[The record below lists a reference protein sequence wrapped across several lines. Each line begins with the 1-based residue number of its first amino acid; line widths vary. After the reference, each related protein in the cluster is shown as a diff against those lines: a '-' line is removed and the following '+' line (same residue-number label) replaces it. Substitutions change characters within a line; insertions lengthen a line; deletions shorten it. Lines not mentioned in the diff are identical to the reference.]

1 MSKSETIKKGTT
13 AIKKRVVGLEEKLFL
28 LQNEIGA
35 LSKDTKSGIWS
46 NHSYFT
52 INQLLRNLKPLLQKY
67 KLLLMQPLESRDSHQ
82 CLITKIKCIDTDKE
96 ISSDLFIE
104 PQDNPQKMGS
114 ALTYYRRYMLVSFLA
129 LEADDDDADL
139 AVSENKEIDNK
150 DWLNFGTKEYENC
163 IEKLQSK
170 EISMKDI
177 YKHYKLNKKV
187 KNELESLNN
196 I

>member
-67 KLLLMQPLESRDSHQ
+67 KLLLMQPLESRDTHQ
-82 CLITKIKCIDTDKE
+82 CLTTVIKCIDSGDD
-96 ISSDLFIE
+96 IRSDLCIE
-104 PQDNPQKMGS
+104 PQDNPQKLGS
-114 ALTYYRRYMLVSFLA
+114 ALTYYRRYMLVSFLG
-129 LEADDDDADL
+129 LEADDDDAES
-139 AVSENKEIDNK
+139 VVIDNVNT
-150 DWLNFGTKEYENC
+150 DERSWLNFGTVDFENC
-163 IEKLQSK
+163 KEKLQSG
-170 EISMKDI
+170 EISMKDV

-187 KNELESLNN
+187 KSELEL
-196 I
+196 IK

>member
-1 MSKSETIKKGTT
+1 MSKKEAILKETTTVKKQG
-13 AIKKRVVGLEEKLFL
+13 VGLEKKLFL

-67 KLLLMQPLESRDSHQ
+67 KLLLMQPLESRETHQ
-82 CLITKIKCIDTDKE
+82 CLRTIIKCIESGNE
-96 ISSDLFIE
+96 IWSDLLIE
-104 PQDNPQKMGS
+104 PQDNPQRLGS

-139 AVSENKEIDNK
+139 AVSENVEIIEK
-150 DWLNFGTKEYENC
+150 DWLQIGTPEFENC
-163 IEKLQSK
+163 KKGIQEGATIQ
-170 EISMKDI
+170 DI
-177 YKHYKLNKKV
+177 RKHYKVNKKV
-187 KNELESLNN
+187 EKELFN
-196 I
+196 

>member
-1 MSKSETIKKGTT
+1 MSKVETIKKGTT
-13 AIKKRVVGLEEKLFL
+13 AVKKRVVGLEEKLFL

-67 KLLLMQPLESRDSHQ
+67 KLLLMQPLESRDQHQ
-82 CLITKIKCIDTDKE
+82 CLTTVVKCIDSGDE
-96 ISSDLFIE
+96 ISSNLFIE
-104 PQDNPQKMGS
+104 PQDNPQKLGS

-129 LEADDDDADL
+129 LEAMDDDAEL
-139 AVSENKEIDNK
+139 TVSDNTEIDNK
-150 DWLNFGTKEYENC
+150 DWLNFGTKDYENC
-163 IEKLQSK
+163 VEKLQSG
-170 EISMKDI
+170 EISMKDV

-187 KNELESLNN
+187 KSELELLNN
-196 I
+196 K